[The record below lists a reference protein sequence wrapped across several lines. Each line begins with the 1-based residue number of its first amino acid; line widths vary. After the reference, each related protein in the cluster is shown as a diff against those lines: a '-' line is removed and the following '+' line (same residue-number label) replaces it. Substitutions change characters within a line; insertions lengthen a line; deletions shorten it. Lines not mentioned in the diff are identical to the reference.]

1 MHRRFVYDLYLNA
14 SGPAKVPVLCA
25 FGSGASDFSVRAFM
39 TNIDLPVRAQAM
51 RCRCRFGAPWLF
63 FVLGLFLAGCAEQ
76 IDPVTDA
83 GPGGNAFQPVP
94 DLATGHVAWHAWS
107 NLDSARVLS
116 RPVFLFLY
124 TRRSYWCREMAARCF
139 GDPDLA
145 GELSRGTFPIRVD
158 ADCRPDLA
166 ERFGMGG
173 WPSAVFLTPEGE
185 WVTGSTYMDPSD
197 LRLLL
202 RRVRVYFD
210 VPERREDLA
219 RQQMRLKARE
229 ALETRPVRYLEP
241 SPVVLGRL
249 ADSARVAIAR
259 GENPGG
265 ESFLLLLEYGRLA
278 GEKGAEEAALSGLN
292 RLASGPLRDGD
303 GAFFLAPLT
312 PDAVLAD
319 REKPLASNAGLLAA
333 FSQAARQT
341 GQAVYRKVALELGK
355 ALLSWSYAPSDSL
368 FEAGLTGFAGV
379 DTTDSGEKGYALLTE
394 GMTPFRD
401 GAIYAGWNG
410 LAVSAF
416 LALHRVAP
424 GKGYGAVGR
433 QAMDALQRRLR
444 LRDGGVGHVSCAPEK
459 MPLLLA
465 DQALV
470 ARAALDLYDMEGRPE
485 DLQYARDLAGVML
498 KRFGNGTGALRDWVS
513 EPGSVQSPAVDGLLP
528 SANGVAVQVFL
539 RLYAVDGRDI
549 YREASGR
556 ILETLVGTHIHQAAY
571 LGALGRGLTVFLRD
585 AYAGRAE

>member
-1 MHRRFVYDLYLNA
+1 
-14 SGPAKVPVLCA
+14 
-25 FGSGASDFSVRAFM
+25 M
-39 TNIDLPVRAQAM
+39 TDVDLPVRAQAM
-51 RCRCRFGAPWLF
+51 RCRCRFGAPWHF

-83 GPGGNAFQPVP
+83 GLGGNAFRPAP
-94 DLATGHVAWHAWS
+94 ELAAGHVAWRAWS
-107 NLDSARVLS
+107 NQDSAQALA
-116 RPVFLFLY
+116 RPIFLFLY

-139 GDPDLA
+139 DDSDLA
-145 GELSRGTFPIRVD
+145 GELCRGTFPIRVD
-158 ADCRPDLA
+158 ADRRPDLA

-185 WVTGSTYMDPSD
+185 WMTGSTYMDPSD

-210 VPERREDLA
+210 VPERLEELA
-219 RQQMRLKARE
+219 RQQARLKARQ
-229 ALETRPVRYLEP
+229 ALETRPARYLEP
-241 SPVVLGRL
+241 SPAVLGRL
-249 ADSARVAIAR
+249 ADSTRTAVAR

-265 ESFLLLLEYGRLA
+265 EAFLLLLEYGRLA
-278 GEKGAEEAALSGLN
+278 GDKGVEEAALAGLR
-292 RLASGPLRDGD
+292 RLASGPLRDAD

-312 PDAVLAD
+312 PDAALAD

-333 FSQAARQT
+333 FSQAALQT
-341 GQAVYRKVALELGK
+341 GQAAYRKAALELGK

-368 FEAGLTGFAGV
+368 FGAGLTGFAGV
-379 DTTDSGEKGYALLTE
+379 EGPGSGEKGYALLAE

-410 LAVSAF
+410 LAISAF

-424 GKGYGAVGR
+424 GKGYGTVGR

-444 LRDGGVGHVSCAPEK
+444 LRDGRVGHFLGASVET
-459 MPLLLA
+459 PLLLA

-485 DLQYARDLAGVML
+485 DLQFAQDLAGAML
-498 KRFGNGTGALRDWVS
+498 KRFGGGPGALRDWIS
-513 EPGSVQSPAVDGLLP
+513 GPGSVQSPAVDGLLP
-528 SANGVAVQVFL
+528 SANGVAAQVFL
-539 RLYAVDGRDI
+539 RLYAVDGLDI
-549 YREASGR
+549 YREAGGR
-556 ILETLVGTHIHQAAY
+556 ILGALAGASMDRAAY
-571 LGALGRGLTVFLRD
+571 AGALGRGLAAFLRD
-585 AYAGRAE
+585 AYTKRAE